1 VKEVKPLEH
10 GGNAKTI
17 TMKGV
22 KHYTEDGEYNG
33 PTHKMPGD
41 KVHTGKKHSDDS
53 KPVSHKPGGPFRMKG
68 SAFYGRGNQSPMAFK
83 GADSS
88 NSSCW
93 KGYKKVGTKKSPS
106 GTGKT
111 VNDCEKI

>member
-1 VKEVKPLEH
+1 VKEVKPLER
-10 GGNAKTI
+10 GGNVKTI

-53 KPVSHKPGGPFRMKG
+53 KPVSHKPGGPFKMRTPFRCYENYKRKPGTEEFSKG
-68 SAFYGRGNQSPMAFK
+68 SCIPK
-83 GADSS
+83 
-88 NSSCW
+88 
-93 KGYKKVGTKKSPS
+93 
-106 GTGKT
+106 
-111 VNDCEKI
+111 

>member
-22 KHYTEDGEYNG
+22 KHYTEGGEYKG
-33 PTHKMPGD
+33 ATHKMNG
-41 KVHTGKKHSDDS
+41 KVHTGAKHSEAS
-53 KPVSHKPGGPFRMKG
+53 EVVSHSPNGPFKMNG
-68 SAFYGRGNQSPMAFK
+68 FPVHAGISPMAFK

-111 VNDCEKI
+111 VNDCKKI